1 MHAFRGY
8 RFCQFIVDYEDI
20 NVDGLFDTKKPLY
33 IPKHKTFEGI
43 RSALRFIEKKCLG
56 CFVRLSFTHEE
67 SAGHIDRMVETEICS
82 RKTMLARALDGG
94 FVMAD
99 IRQEAL
105 PISVHVTAKRD
116 RSLDEWR
123 YYETRAIAE
132 KEIRAQCLKH
142 DMIIDHTEVG

>member
-8 RFCQFIVDYEDI
+8 RFCQFIVDYEDM
-20 NVDGLFDTKKPLY
+20 NVDGLFDRKKPLY

-82 RKTMLARALDGG
+82 RKTM
-94 FVMAD
+94 M
-99 IRQEAL
+99 
-105 PISVHVTAKRD
+105 
-116 RSLDEWR
+116 
-123 YYETRAIAE
+123 ETRAIAE